1 MDLLERIKKALRI
14 AGMEELP
21 SDTSEPLAAYGMDSL
36 LMVLGVAA
44 LEKELSLRISG
55 RDFSEQAF
63 HSLDSLTAWLRKLGA
78 T

>member
-1 MDLLERIKKALRI
+1 MDLLEHIKKALLS

-21 SDTSEPLAAYGMDSL
+21 TDTSESLVTHGMDSL
-36 LMVLGVAA
+36 MMVLGVAA

-55 RDFSEQAF
+55 KDFSEQAF
-63 HSLDSLTAWLRKLGA
+63 HSLDTLEAWLRELGA